1 MAPIMANQV
10 NQLQQTEFEIL
21 EQPLTARYCRYWHL
35 LPVQCSNNMAGHSL
49 KFMLFFSIIVL
60 ATAIC
65 PLTGNDRGT
74 FTATS
79 GNFRVDWWRPT
90 DSTVSFNVSVT
101 TANDTWGA
109 IGFSND
115 QLMVIC
121 LQGVEH

>member
-1 MAPIMANQV
+1 MANQV

-21 EQPLTARYCRYWHL
+21 EQPLSCANCSLLSL
-35 LPVQCSNNMAGHSL
+35 LPVQCSNLGSNNMAGHSL

-101 TANDTWGA
+101 TAIDTWGA

-115 QLMVIC
+115 QLMVSIN
-121 LQGVEH
+121 VT